1 MTNKVYKNKRLL
13 KALNNFRKESGLP
26 DIVVKSRRCLKC
38 DKKFTSLGIWNRLC
52 EPCTRANKHEDTV
65 EPYAVGEN

>member
-13 KALNNFRKESGLP
+13 KALNTFRNESGLP

-38 DKKFTSLGIWNRLC
+38 DKKFTSLGIFNRLC
-52 EPCTRANKHEDTV
+52 ESCTRNNKNEDTA
-65 EPYAVGEN
+65 EFYAVGKN